1 MLKIKSL
8 ISPRCRL
15 RLAKMIISLIVA
27 FFGCVIIF
35 RFFPIPYSSYM
46 LQKTAEN
53 FFNEHYHT
61 QHKWVSL
68 ENIAPAMQL
77 AVIAAEDQRFP
88 EHWGFDLDAIEKA
101 LKHNQSSKRT
111 RGASTISQQT
121 AKNLFLWSDR
131 SWIRKGLEIPI
142 TLSLELLWSKQRILE
157 VYLNIAEFGP
167 GIFGVEAASQYYF
180 KKSAVKLTRYQAALL
195 AAVLPNPILY
205 RVNQPSVY
213 IQSRQNWILKQMQLL
228 GNNYLN
234 KLNK

>member
-8 ISPRCRL
+8 ISPRFRL
-15 RLAKMIISLIVA
+15 RLAKIIISLIAV
-27 FFGCVIIF
+27 FFCFVIIF
-35 RFFPIPYSSYM
+35 RFLPVPYSTYM

-53 FFNEHYHT
+53 LFNDNYHT

-68 ENIAPAMQL
+68 DNISPAMQL

-88 EHWGFDLDAIEKA
+88 EHWGFDIDAIEKA
-101 LKHNQSSKRT
+101 FKHNQSSKRT

-131 SWIRKGLEIPI
+131 SWIRKGLEIPV
-142 TLSLELLWSKQRILE
+142 TLSLELFWSKQRILE

-180 KKSAVKLTRYQAALL
+180 KKSALKLTRYQAALL

-205 RVNQPSVY
+205 RVNRPSAYV
-213 IQSRQNWILKQMQLL
+213 QSRQSWILRQMQLL
-228 GNNYLN
+228 GNNYLER
-234 KLNK
+234 LD